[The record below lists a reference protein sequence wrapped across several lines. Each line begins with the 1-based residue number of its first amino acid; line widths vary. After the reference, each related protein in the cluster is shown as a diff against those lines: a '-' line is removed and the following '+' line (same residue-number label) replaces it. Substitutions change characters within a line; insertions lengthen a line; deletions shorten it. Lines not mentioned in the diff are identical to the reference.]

1 LHLISPFN
9 FPALNKEK
17 RRVIEVVDGGKRV
30 LVILSDI
37 L

>member
-1 LHLISPFN
+1 LHLINPFN
-9 FPALNKEK
+9 FPALNKKK